1 MSMVRAAV
9 YDNGIVRMPQSGD
22 LIANSEAILADAT
35 AGNLAITGAKMAS
48 GILSRS
54 GPGAGYADSFPTAT
68 DLVNSLMG
76 SGNFVGT
83 GAISAQGVQPGL
95 SFRFRIINTVAFVN
109 TVTAG
114 AGGTLAG
121 VTAVAAST
129 YRDYLV
135 TVTNGTPPQIVAGN
149 TTNASAVVT
158 GMNSGLLQF
167 LTQGMTVS
175 GTGIPGGATIA
186 SVQPGVG
193 ITLSANATATNTGT
207 ALTFGPSYT
216 VAGIGSGAI

>member
-9 YDNGIVRMPQSGD
+9 YDNGIVRMPQQGD
-22 LIANSEAILADAT
+22 LIANSEAILTNAT
-35 AGNLAITGAKMAS
+35 AGALSITGAMMAS

-54 GPGAGYADSFPTAT
+54 GPGAGYIDTFPAAS
-68 DLVNSLMG
+68 DLVNTLMG

-83 GAISAQGVQPGL
+83 GAFSAQGVQPGL
-95 SFRFRIINTVAFVN
+95 SFRFRIINTVAFAN
-109 TVTAG
+109 TVAAG
-114 AGGTLAG
+114 AGGTLSG
-121 VTAVAAST
+121 VTTVAAST

-135 TVTNGTPPQIVAGN
+135 TITNGTPPQVIAGN
-149 TTNASAVVT
+149 TTNANAVVT
-158 GMNSGLLQF
+158 GMNAGLLSM
-167 LTQGMTVS
+167 LTQGMLVT

-186 SVQPGVG
+186 SIQPGVG

-207 ALTFGPSYT
+207 ALTFSPSYT